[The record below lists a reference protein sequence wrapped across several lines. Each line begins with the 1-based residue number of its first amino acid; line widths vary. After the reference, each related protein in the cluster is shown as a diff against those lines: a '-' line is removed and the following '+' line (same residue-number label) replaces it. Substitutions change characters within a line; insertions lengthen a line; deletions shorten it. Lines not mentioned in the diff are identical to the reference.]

1 MTPGERRAALSLA
14 SIIATRMLGIF
25 MILPVFA
32 LYAEGLEGV
41 TPLLV
46 GMAIGVYGLTQA
58 LLQIPFGMLSD
69 RYGRKRIITIG
80 LVLFAVGSVV
90 AALADSIWL
99 VILGRAIQG
108 GGAVSAAILALAADL
123 TREEHRTKAMAII
136 GMSFGVAF
144 AASMVLGP
152 LLNEYIGVSGIFW
165 FTALLALLAIGLLW
179 WRVPTPVSSHVHR
192 DAEVVPASAGSVL
205 RDSQLLR
212 LDAGILILHTILTAS
227 FVVLPLVLFGQLGIA
242 TRYHGLVYLLV
253 MIAAVVVMVPFI
265 IFAERKRRMKPIF
278 AGAVAVVGLSQ
289 LGLALVDLSLAGFI
303 ILLWLFFTA
312 FNLLEA
318 SLPSLIAKTAPA
330 DRKGTAMGV
339 YSSAQFFGIFLGG
352 VLGGWLHGAYGIQAV
367 FAMSALL
374 ALFWFVLAATM
385 RAPQYVRSMVVHVG
399 ELDAARAQQ
408 LASRLSAL
416 EGVSEVVVI
425 AGEGEAFL
433 KVDNRRLDQ
442 AALSACLEQV

>member
-1 MTPGERRAALSLA
+1 MANDNTDSMTPGERRAALSLA

-227 FVVLPLVLFGQLGIA
+227 FVVLPLVLFRQLGIA
-242 TRYHGLVYLLV
+242 TPYHSLVYLLV

-265 IFAERKRRMKPIF
+265 
-278 AGAVAVVGLSQ
+278 
-289 LGLALVDLSLAGFI
+289 
-303 ILLWLFFTA
+303 
-312 FNLLEA
+312 
-318 SLPSLIAKTAPA
+318 
-330 DRKGTAMGV
+330 
-339 YSSAQFFGIFLGG
+339 
-352 VLGGWLHGAYGIQAV
+352 
-367 FAMSALL
+367 
-374 ALFWFVLAATM
+374 
-385 RAPQYVRSMVVHVG
+385 
-399 ELDAARAQQ
+399 
-408 LASRLSAL
+408 
-416 EGVSEVVVI
+416 
-425 AGEGEAFL
+425 
-433 KVDNRRLDQ
+433 
-442 AALSACLEQV
+442 

>member
-1 MTPGERRAALSLA
+1 MTAGERRAALS
-14 SIIATRMLGIF
+14 LGIF

-46 GMAIGVYGLTQA
+46 GTAIGVYGLTQA

-108 GGAVSAAILALAADL
+108 AGAVSAAILALAADL
-123 TREEHRTKAMAII
+123 TREDHRAKAMAII
-136 GMSFGVAF
+136 GMSFGAAFGVA
-144 AASMVLGP
+144 MVLGP
-152 LLNEYIGVSGIFW
+152 FLNEYIGVSGIFW
-165 FTALLALLAIGLLW
+165 FTALLAVLAIGLLW

-192 DAEVVPASAGSVL
+192 DAELVPGTALSVL
-205 RDSQLLR
+205 RDTQLLR
-212 LDAGILILHTILTAS
+212 LDAGILILHVILTAS
-227 FVVLPLVLFGQLGIA
+227 FVVLPLVLFDELGIA
-242 TRYHGLVYLLV
+242 TRFHGLVYLLV
-253 MIAAVVVMVPFI
+253 MLAAVAAMVPFI
-265 IFAERKRRMKPIF
+265 IIAERKRRMKPIF
-278 AGAVAVVGLSQ
+278 AGAVVVLGLAQ
-289 LGLALVDLSLAGFI
+289 LGLVFVEDTLVGFI
-303 ILLWLFFTA
+303 VLLWLFFTA

-339 YSSAQFFGIFLGG
+339 YSSSQFFGIFLGG
-352 VLGGWLHGAYGIQAV
+352 LLGGWLHGAYGVPAV
-367 FAMSALL
+367 FAMSAVL
-374 ALFWFVLAATM
+374 ALLWFGLAATM
-385 RAPQYVRSMVVHVG
+385 RAPQYVRSIVVHVG
-399 ELDAARAQQ
+399 ELDATRARE
-408 LASRLSAL
+408 LAGKLTLL
-416 EGVSEVVVI
+416 EGVSEAVVI

-433 KVDNRRLDQ
+433 KVDRKRLDP
-442 AALSACLEQV
+442 AALEACLKQA